1 MATASFKIR
10 KGKNKSIIYL
20 QVQKG
25 REFRLRQSTN
35 IYIKNESLKFWDT
48 KKERIKN
55 LSNIPEAEYIN
66 GKLTEIS
73 RSVNDKILQLYKQRK
88 LDKLSCKKVINE
100 VLGSKGKNKKD
111 EKHNHTLNDII
122 KYHNE
127 DMINKLRWGTQKNYY
142 TTQKYISKFIKK
154 RFNTSDMYLK
164 QLD

>member
-25 REFRLRQSTN
+25 RDFRLRQSTY
-35 IYIKNESLKFWDT
+35 IYIKNESLKFWDI

-73 RSVNDKILQLYKQRK
+73 KSVNDKILQLYKQRK
-88 LDKLSCKKVINE
+88 LDN
-100 VLGSKGKNKKD
+100 
-111 EKHNHTLNDII
+111 
-122 KYHNE
+122 
-127 DMINKLRWGTQKNYY
+127 
-142 TTQKYISKFIKK
+142 
-154 RFNTSDMYLK
+154 
-164 QLD
+164 

>member
-25 REFRLRQSTN
+25 RDFRLRQSTS
-35 IYIKNESLKFWDT
+35 IYIKNESLKFWDI

-66 GKLTEIS
+66 GKLTEVS
-73 RSVNDKILQLYKQRK
+73 KSVNDKILQLYKQRK

-111 EKHNHTLNDII
+111 EKNNEGQSKVVLEYFNWYLEYYKTNNSSYSNKPLTL
-122 KYHNE
+122 
-127 DMINKLRWGTQKNYY
+127 GTLKTYKNSRNYLVR
-142 TTQKYISKFIKK
+142 FLKK
-154 RFNTSDMYLK
+154 E
-164 QLD
+164 